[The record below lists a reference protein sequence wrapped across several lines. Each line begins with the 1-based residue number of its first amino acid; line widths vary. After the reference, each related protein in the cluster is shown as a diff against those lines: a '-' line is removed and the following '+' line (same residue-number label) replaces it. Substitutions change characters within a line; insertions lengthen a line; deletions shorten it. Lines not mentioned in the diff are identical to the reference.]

1 MLVEQELCRKL
12 VDIFRDAL
20 PGVDVEGNWL
30 PSEDG
35 GFKGE
40 ADISGSVLH
49 IRVSPRSYDSF
60 TDKIAEFKVE
70 LEGTIRVEEDNDGSG
85 TFVCCGKL
93 LSVLSGWQDDIC
105 QVKSDLTV
113 KSEELRVRS
122 DGDSTTL
129 NSQLS
134 THNHLFDPVGFRMDP
149 NGDLDIENDTLTRKY
164 NQSFTLKG
172 RISK

>member
-1 MLVEQELCRKL
+1 MLVEQGICRKL
-12 VDIFRDAL
+12 VDIFREAL
-20 PGVDVEGNWL
+20 PGVDVQGNWL

-40 ADISGSVLH
+40 PDISGSVLH
-49 IRVSPRSYDSF
+49 IRVSPRSFDSF

-70 LEGTIRVEEDNDGSG
+70 LEGTIRVEEDTDMSG
-85 TFVCCGKL
+85 TFICCGKL
-93 LSVLSGWQDDIC
+93 LSVLSGWQDDIAA
-105 QVKSDLTV
+105 VKRDLSV
-113 KSEELRVRS
+113 
-122 DGDSTTL
+122 DCHF
-129 NSQLS
+129 N
-134 THNHLFDPVGFRMDP
+134 PVGFRMDP

>member
-12 VDIFRDAL
+12 VDIFKDAL
-20 PGVDVEGNWL
+20 PGVDVDGNWL

-35 GFKGE
+35 GFKGAAE
-40 ADISGSVLH
+40 ISGSVLH

-70 LEGTIRVEEDNDGSG
+70 IEGTIRVEEDTDGSE
-85 TFVCCGKL
+85 TFICCGKL
-93 LSVLSGWQDDIC
+93 LSVLSGWQDDIVA
-105 QVKSDLTV
+105 VKRDLSV
-113 KSEELRVRS
+113 ESHF
-122 DGDSTTL
+122 
-129 NSQLS
+129 N
-134 THNHLFDPVGFRMDP
+134 PVGFRMDP
-149 NGDLDIENDTLTRKY
+149 NGDLDIENNTLTRKY